1 MRETDSTGAVSLS
14 SVDFRT
20 ATLYGKLWPRY
31 GDDLFSE
38 SVDLFAA
45 RWLANG
51 EDPDFFRDKVC
62 LDVGCGGGRYSF
74 AMSRMGARS
83 VVGIDLSETG
93 LADARKRSE
102 AFPPGNVRFM
112 HASALELPF
121 PDEQFDFVCCS
132 GVLHH
137 TPCVEK
143 GLQEIYRVLKPGG
156 FTYLLLYG
164 AGGLFW
170 PLNDLLRPLAALLG
184 EQYLEKA
191 LDIMSCAANKRR
203 VLLDDTFTPILERY
217 SKERVEQLLKSA
229 GFCGWRRW
237 NSAQLDHESNAAV
250 LIEEMEERGRLYGTE
265 VCPSNPQ
272 NAAIQLHCSNI
283 CRSVIAA
290 ARELERQCQS
300 GHITEEELRAAL
312 IGEGHHR
319 IIAERSLRGTL
330 GHPA

>member
-1 MRETDSTGAVSLS
+1 MREMDSAGTAPLS
-14 SVDFRT
+14 SVDLRT
-20 ATLYGKLWPRY
+20 AALYGKLWPLY
-31 GDDLFSE
+31 DDELFVE
-38 SVDLFAA
+38 SVNLFAI

-51 EDPDFFRDKVC
+51 EDPEFFRDRVC
-62 LDVGCGGGRYSF
+62 LDVGCGGGRYCF

-83 VVGIDLSETG
+83 VVGIDLSEEG
-93 LADARKRSE
+93 LADARRRSA
-102 AFPPGNVRFM
+102 AFPLKNIRFM
-112 HASALELPF
+112 NGSALELPF
-121 PDEQFDFVCCS
+121 PDESFDFVCCS

-170 PLNDLLRPLAALLG
+170 PLNSLLRPLAALLG

-191 LDIMSCAANKRR
+191 LDKMGCAANRRR
-203 VLLDDTFTPILERY
+203 VVLDDTFTPILETY
-217 SKERVEQLLKSA
+217 SKERVEELLKLA

-237 NSAQLDHESNAAV
+237 NSAQLDHESDAAS
-250 LIEEMEERGRLYGTE
+250 LIAEIEERRRLYETE
-265 VCPSNPQ
+265 VCPSTSR
-272 NAAIQLHCSNI
+272 NAAIQSHCADM
-283 CRSVIAA
+283 CRSVIEA

-319 IIAERSLRGTL
+319 IIAERSVRGKL